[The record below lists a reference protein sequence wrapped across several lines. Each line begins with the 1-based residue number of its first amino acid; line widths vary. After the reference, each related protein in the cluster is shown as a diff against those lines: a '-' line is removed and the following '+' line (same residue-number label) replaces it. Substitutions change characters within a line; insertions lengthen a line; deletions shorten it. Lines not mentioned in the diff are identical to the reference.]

1 MESVDISNL
10 FSMNNCSPMMIFVL
24 YVIVSGITLYMTRNA
39 LKKFN
44 NPRMDNLYNIY
55 SWHEV
60 KLVILVGVLLYGL
73 CQHDKQELAWI
84 LLLFPL
90 VYVILKNLMVF
101 FQVSLAQQNVPRKKD
116 VEKERENARIDH
128 SVKKQQI
135 LEEQYRQLQEVQQQQ
150 QMQQQQQQEMQQQ
163 SPLNKDIGGMSPP
176 LNNGFGSF
184 GGGMGGSPF

>member
-1 MESVDISNL
+1 
-10 FSMNNCSPMMIFVL
+10 MIFVL

-60 KLVILVGVLLYGL
+60 KLVIFVGVLLYGL

-116 VEKERENARIDH
+116 VEKEREKARIEH
-128 SVKKQQI
+128 SVKKQQV